1 MKGRKAYLGLGSN
14 LGERERNIKLALE
27 GLAKVPGIKVTR
39 CSSFYET
46 EPVDVAG
53 GCFINAAIEIE
64 TALHPISLWRHL
76 QALER
81 EMGRPETRER
91 GSPRT
96 IDFDLLLY
104 EDWIYEEGGLIIPH
118 PSMHQRRFV
127 LEPLREIAP
136 DVRHPK
142 TGKKIE
148 DLLMEMRDGYR
159 VVRLGNKG
167 E

>member
-14 LGERERNIKLALE
+14 LGDREGNIKLALE
-27 GLAKVPGIKVTR
+27 GLAKVPGVKVTR
-39 CSSFYET
+39 CSSFYESA
-46 EPVDVAG
+46 PVDVAG
-53 GCFINAAIEIE
+53 ECFINAAVEIE
-64 TALHPISLWRHL
+64 TALPPIPLWRHL

-81 EMGRPETRER
+81 EMGRPETREK

-118 PSMHQRRFV
+118 PAMHQRRFV
-127 LEPLREIAP
+127 LEPLSEIAP
-136 DVRHPK
+136 DARHPK
-142 TGKKIE
+142 TGRTVE
-148 DLLMEMRDGYR
+148 GLLMELRDGYR
-159 VVRLGNKG
+159 VVRLGDKV